1 MSAAK
6 EWLRAFASL
15 LFPERCPLCY
25 EIVVG
30 GSLCVR
36 CEADPP
42 PAGGV
47 RSLPETECCVCV
59 APYRYEGRVRESLHR
74 FKFRG
79 RREYASFFGHALA
92 EELRPYA
99 GNAFLVPVPVSR
111 RRERERGYNQSLLL
125 ARAAS
130 RELHIPCL
138 DLLCKTRENETQHEL
153 GRAARE
159 QNVRN
164 VYAVKPGKRLPG
176 RAIVVDDIVSTG
188 HTLAACV
195 SALRKAGIEVCC
207 CAAVAD
213 NSLSNVELPAKP

>member
-1 MSAAK
+1 MQALAA
-6 EWLRAFASL
+6 L
-15 LFPERCPLCY
+15 LFPERCPLCD

-30 GSLCVR
+30 GGLCVR

-47 RSLPETECCVCV
+47 RFLPETECCVCV

-111 RRERERGYNQSLLL
+111 RRERERGYNQSLRREARKAS
-125 ARAAS
+125 ARAGN
-130 RELHIPCL
+130 R
-138 DLLCKTRENETQHEL
+138 
-153 GRAARE
+153 GR
-159 QNVRN
+159 
-164 VYAVKPGKRLPG
+164 
-176 RAIVVDDIVSTG
+176 
-188 HTLAACV
+188 
-195 SALRKAGIEVCC
+195 
-207 CAAVAD
+207 
-213 NSLSNVELPAKP
+213 

>member
-1 MSAAK
+1 M
-6 EWLRAFASL
+6 
-15 LFPERCPLCY
+15 
-25 EIVVG
+25 
-30 GSLCVR
+30 R

-47 RSLPETECCVCV
+47 RALPETECCVCV

-207 CAAVAD
+207 CAAVAE
-213 NSLSNVELPAKP
+213 NSLSNAELPAKP

>member
-15 LFPERCPLCY
+15 LFPERCQLCD
-25 EIVVG
+25 EIAVG
-30 GSLCVR
+30 GGLCAR

-47 RSLPETECCVCV
+47 RALPETECCVCV

-99 GNAFLVPVPVSR
+99 ANAFLVPVPVSR

-207 CAAVAD
+207 CAAVAE
-213 NSLSNVELPAKP
+213 NSLSNAELPAKP

>member
-15 LFPERCPLCY
+15 LFPERCPLCD
-25 EIVVG
+25 EITVG
-30 GSLCVR
+30 GSLCAR

-47 RSLPETECCVCV
+47 RSLPETEHCVCV

-74 FKFRG
+74 FKFQG

>member
-15 LFPERCPLCY
+15 LFPERCPLCD
-25 EIVVG
+25 EITVG
-30 GSLCVR
+30 GSLCAR

-47 RSLPETECCVCV
+47 RSLPETEHCVCV

>member
-1 MSAAK
+1 MSAAR

-15 LFPERCPLCY
+15 LFPERCPLCD
-25 EIVVG
+25 EITVG
-30 GSLCVR
+30 GGLCVR

-47 RSLPETECCVCV
+47 RFLPETECCVCV

>member
-1 MSAAK
+1 M
-6 EWLRAFASL
+6 
-15 LFPERCPLCY
+15 
-25 EIVVG
+25 
-30 GSLCVR
+30 
-36 CEADPP
+36 
-42 PAGGV
+42 
-47 RSLPETECCVCV
+47 
-59 APYRYEGRVRESLHR
+59 RESLHR

>member
-15 LFPERCPLCY
+15 LFPERCPLCD
-25 EIVVG
+25 EITVG
-30 GSLCVR
+30 GSLCAR

-47 RSLPETECCVCV
+47 RSLPETEHCVCV

-92 EELRPYA
+92 EALRPYA
-99 GNAFLVPVPVSR
+99 ENAFLVPVPASR
-111 RRERERGYNQSLLL
+111 RRVRERGYNQSLLL
-125 ARAAS
+125 ARAAAQ
-130 RELHIPCL
+130 ELHIPCL

-164 VYAVKPGKRLPG
+164 VYAVKPGIRPPG
-176 RAIVVDDIVSTG
+176 RAIVVDDIVTTG

-195 SALRKAGIEVCC
+195 AALRKAGIEVCC
-207 CAAVAD
+207 CAAVAE

>member
-15 LFPERCPLCY
+15 LFPERCPLCD
-25 EIVVG
+25 EITVG
-30 GSLCVR
+30 GSLCAR

-47 RSLPETECCVCV
+47 RSLPETEHCVCV
-59 APYRYEGRVRESLHR
+59 APYRYEGRMRESLHR

>member
-15 LFPERCPLCY
+15 LFPERCPLCD
-25 EIVVG
+25 EITVG
-30 GSLCVR
+30 GSLCAR

-47 RSLPETECCVCV
+47 RSLPETEHCVGV

-159 QNVRN
+159 QNVRY

>member
-15 LFPERCPLCY
+15 LFPERCPLCD
-25 EIVVG
+25 EITVG
-30 GSLCVR
+30 GGLCAR

-47 RSLPETECCVCV
+47 RALPETECCVCV

-99 GNAFLVPVPVSR
+99 ANAFLVPVPVSR

>member
-15 LFPERCPLCY
+15 LFPERCPLCD
-25 EIVVG
+25 EITVG
-30 GSLCVR
+30 GSLCAR

-47 RSLPETECCVCV
+47 RFLPETECCVCV

-153 GRAARE
+153 DRAARE

-195 SALRKAGIEVCC
+195 SALRKAGVEVCC

>member
-1 MSAAK
+1 MSAAR
-6 EWLRAFASL
+6 EWMQALAAL
-15 LFPERCPLCY
+15 LFPERCKLCD

-30 GSLCVR
+30 GGLCVR

>member
-1 MSAAK
+1 MSAAR
-6 EWLRAFASL
+6 EWMQALAAL
-15 LFPERCPLCY
+15 LFPERCPLCD

-30 GSLCVR
+30 GGLCVR

-153 GRAARE
+153 DRAARE

>member
-15 LFPERCPLCY
+15 LFPERCPLCD
-25 EIVVG
+25 EIAVG
-30 GSLCVR
+30 GGLCAR

-47 RSLPETECCVCV
+47 RALPETECCVCV

-99 GNAFLVPVPVSR
+99 ANAFLVPVPVSR